1 MSVHILVVDDES
13 EIREMLY
20 RHFRYQGYE
29 VETAADGNEALEK
42 LSSAK
47 IDIVI
52 SDIMMPGMDGIDLL
66 KAIRDQYPMIHTI
79 MITGYVT
86 LENALACMRR
96 GADTLLFKPLVD
108 LTLLDRRVAMA
119 VQEIKHWVELLRELQ
134 AMKNVEVGTN
144 S

>member
-29 VETAADGNEALEK
+29 VETAAEGNEALEK